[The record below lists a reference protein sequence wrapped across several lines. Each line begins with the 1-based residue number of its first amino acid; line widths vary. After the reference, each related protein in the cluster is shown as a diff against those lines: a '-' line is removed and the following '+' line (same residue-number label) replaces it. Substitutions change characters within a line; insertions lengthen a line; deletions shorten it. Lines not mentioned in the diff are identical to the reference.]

1 MSVTSDFLKRHLA
14 LIADIQAKYS
24 EYVIA
29 KSETELA
36 MGNFPAIGLF
46 LGSSQH
52 SKESIKY
59 APIQYSYIL
68 CVFDAYDMDSPTDLL
83 VKQQAMF
90 DLMEEI
96 IAKMDYN
103 VLTDLEPAVS
113 IGIDAGTFITGWTT
127 TITFN

>member
-1 MSVTSDFLKRHLA
+1 MSVTSNFLKRHLNLVA
-14 LIADIQAKYS
+14 EIQAEYG

-46 LGSSQH
+46 LGSCQH

-59 APIQYSYIL
+59 APIQDSYIL

-83 VKQQAMF
+83 AKQQTMF
-90 DLMEEI
+90 DLLEDI

>member
-1 MSVTSDFLKRHLA
+1 MSVTSNFLKRHLS
-14 LIADIQAKYS
+14 LIADIQAEYS

-59 APIQYSYIL
+59 APIQHSYIL
-68 CVFDAYDMDSPTDLL
+68 CVF
-83 VKQQAMF
+83 
-90 DLMEEI
+90 EI
-96 IAKMDYN
+96 GRASCRER
-103 VLTDLEPAVS
+103 V
-113 IGIDAGTFITGWTT
+113 
-127 TITFN
+127 

>member
-1 MSVTSDFLKRHLA
+1 MNVTSEFLKRHLA
-14 LIADIQAKYS
+14 LATALQA
-24 EYVIA
+24 EYDDYIVA

-36 MGNFPAIGLF
+36 LGNFPAIGLF
-46 LGSSQH
+46 LGSSSH

-68 CVFDAYDMDSPTDLL
+68 CAFDAYDMDSPTDLL
-83 VKQQAMF
+83 AKQQTMF
-90 DLMEEI
+90 DLLEDI

>member
-1 MSVTSDFLKRHLA
+1 MSVTSNFLKKHLA
-14 LIADIQAKYS
+14 LVEAIQTEYD

-36 MGNFPAIGLF
+36 LGNFPAIGLF

-52 SKESIKY
+52 SKESIRY

-83 VKQQAMF
+83 AKQQTMF
-90 DLMEEI
+90 DLMEDI
-96 IAKMDYN
+96 ITKMDYN
-103 VLTDLEPAVS
+103 VLTDIEPAVS